1 MHGACGS
8 CEKARGGARTGER
21 RVRALEV
28 GAMTTTASA
37 YGGGVRPVSLAAAQL
52 ERREQTEQSDPG
64 RDVQAE

>member
-37 YGGGVRPVSLAAAQL
+37 YGGVRPVSLVAAEL